1 MLLAARKAGRVLAG
15 AAMILCA
22 GGAQAASPSPSGA
35 EVSIVSPKDGAVV
48 SSPVKIVFGVAN
60 MTVSPAGTAKEH
72 SGHHHLIIDADL
84 PAADAPI
91 AKDAQRMHFGAGQTE
106 ASVEL
111 AKGKHTLQLMFA
123 DHNHMPHHPVVAS
136 KKITIEV
143 K

>member
-1 MLLAARKAGRVLAG
+1 MLLASQSVRQILVGTAFA
-15 AAMILCA
+15 LCA
-22 GGAQAASPSPSGA
+22 GGALAASPSPAGA
-35 EVSIVSPKDGAVV
+35 QVSVVSPKEGEAVT
-48 SSPVKIVFGVAN
+48 SPVKIVFGVSA
-60 MTVSPAGTAKEH
+60 MTVSPAGAAKEH

-91 AKDAQRMHFGAGQTE
+91 AKDAQHMHFGAGQTE

-111 AKGKHTLQLMFA
+111 PKGKHTLQLMFA
-123 DHNHMPHHPVVAS
+123 DHAHMPHHPVVAS